1 MSEWIA
7 PFAAIALVLALLRA
21 KLVTVVVASHEAVL
35 PIQSGVERGL
45 LPAGV
50 HRFWLGR
57 VQVVRFDLRDQLQK
71 VGGQK
76 VLTRDRVPVRFTVLV
91 RRRVVDAVQLFHAV
105 QDVDGHVHAVAQVAL
120 RDAVA
125 LVALD
130 ELLDDR
136 VAVGAR
142 VKAQLTAS
150 LGAVGL
156 ALVDATLQD
165 IVVHGDLER
174 AYGDVAKARA
184 EGAARLERARG
195 EAAALRTLAN
205 AARLLQEHPGLD
217 RLMTLG
223 VARAA
228 AEGAQNTLV
237 LGLEDPRRALG
248 GQ

>member
-1 MSEWIA
+1 MFEWIA
-7 PFAAIALVLALLRA
+7 SLAAVALVLALVRA
-21 KLVTVVVASHEAVL
+21 KLVTVVVRPHQAAL
-35 PIQSGVERGL
+35 LIKNGVERGL
-45 LPAGV
+45 LPVGV

-57 VQVVRFDLRDQLQK
+57 VDVALFDLRDGLQK
-71 VGGQK
+71 IGGQE

-91 RRRVVDAVQLFHAV
+91 RRRVVDAVRLFHAV
-105 QDVDGHVHAVAQVAL
+105 QVVDEHVHAEAQIAL

-125 LVALD
+125 AVALD

-142 VKAQLTAS
+142 MKAALAAS
-150 LGAVGL
+150 LESVGIE
-156 ALVDATLQD
+156 LVDATLQD
-165 IVVHGDLER
+165 IVVHGDLKR

-195 EAAALRTLAN
+195 EAAAMRTLAN
-205 AARLLQEHPGLD
+205 AARLLQEHQGLD

-228 AEGAQNTLV
+228 AEGTQNTLV
-237 LGLEDPRRALG
+237 LGLDDPRRALG
-248 GQ
+248 GP